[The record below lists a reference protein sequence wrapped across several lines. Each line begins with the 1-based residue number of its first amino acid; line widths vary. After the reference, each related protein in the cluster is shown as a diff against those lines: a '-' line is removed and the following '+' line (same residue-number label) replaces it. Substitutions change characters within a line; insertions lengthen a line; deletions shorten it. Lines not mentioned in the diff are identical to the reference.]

1 MQLFSTAELQE
12 TETGNFFLQ
21 PSADLKKRK
30 EKEKE
35 LVTHTVTDLI
45 KRQNL
50 IKSHTAETVSL
61 SIHNEYRVL

>member
-12 TETGNFFLQ
+12 TETSNFFLQ
-21 PSADLKKRK
+21 PSADLKKR
-30 EKEKE
+30 KEKE

-61 SIHNEYRVL
+61 SIYNEYRVL